1 MAKITLKEVVK
12 IVIVV
17 VKSCCC
23 ILVLAVMVTI
33 QQSFSAVTNTVAMV
47 NDCRPAVNLSVE
59 TAKISSSPK
68 HGGQQDF

>member
-47 NDCRPAVNLSVE
+47 DCRPAVNLSAE